1 MSGYVS
7 SQLDRSNSSD
17 IPTSFLLLIF
27 WIELLRV
34 AVLRFD
40 LMRLPLV
47 RINRRRRV
55 DGGNE
60 FYSRD
65 TDFILALRNRTCF
78 ADHCYLYDVL
88 FCAGEYR
95 TVFTT

>member
-34 AVLRFD
+34 PVLRFD
-40 LMRLPLV
+40 LMRLPLE

-78 ADHCYLYDVL
+78 ADHYYLYDVL
-88 FCAGEYR
+88 LCAGEYS